1 MGFHVYNLK
10 VYSCDQYKIFF
21 HLYGNGGAN
30 WVSEYK
36 KYILEEAA
44 EWTYIPGKRQ
54 NARPLNSA
62 SNCLSGANRIPL
74 GHSWKNSFQN
84 HKPSHLQSYLGVLK
98 KSRNPVPSPRLTTV
112 FQRLRWP
119 EEIRN
124 SLSVSSKNTDIEGQV
139 RKLHWKR
146 KDNPKPPKDHH
157 SEFID
162 RGKKPMIDSSPT
174 VCSVC
179 IRGDSLPSCQ
189 NWATCVKCKQKG
201 HLDRHCR
208 AKWQPTGRKV
218 NLHHVC
224 SGRKTNPNEAATSK
238 EPIYPLLIDITTDS
252 VDDPSI
258 DVPNTELSLFF
269 RTQNPPK
276 LRQISSPS
284 ETFVQLVGA
293 LPQSSDG
300 VSTC

>member
-1 MGFHVYNLK
+1 
-10 VYSCDQYKIFF
+10 
-21 HLYGNGGAN
+21 
-30 WVSEYK
+30 
-36 KYILEEAA
+36 
-44 EWTYIPGKRQ
+44 
-54 NARPLNSA
+54 
-62 SNCLSGANRIPL
+62 
-74 GHSWKNSFQN
+74 
-84 HKPSHLQSYLGVLK
+84 LGVLK

-258 DVPNTELSLFF
+258 AIPNTELSLFF
-269 RTQNPPK
+269 RTHNPPK

-293 LPQSSDG
+293 LPQSSQQMAYQRADPRPFTPRG
-300 VSTC
+300 FHPLVIQHHEFMARAVVNRAPATHEDFAISSFSRSRVMQCILVLFKSFCMSS